1 MRIPEAEAL
10 NAMAEL
16 IASCGFD
23 QITDPNNR
31 ARIVELCIA
40 ADQAEQL
47 NCIVYQLEEIDGSLA
62 PLHAWFQKSDEYRRF

>member
-1 MRIPEAEAL
+1 MRIPEINDL

-16 IASCGFD
+16 IAGCGFD
-23 QITDPNNR
+23 YITDPNNR

-47 NCIVYQLEEIDGSLA
+47 NCIAYQLEEIDGSLT
-62 PLHAWFQKSDEYRRF
+62 PLHSWFTKSDEYRRF

>member
-1 MRIPEAEAL
+1 MRIPEINDL

-16 IASCGFD
+16 IAGCGFD
-23 QITDPNNR
+23 DITDPNNR

-47 NCIVYQLEEIDGSLA
+47 NCIAYQLEEIDGSLT
-62 PLHAWFQKSDEYRRF
+62 PLHSWFAKSDEYRRF